1 MNHDVFI
8 SYSSNDKVAA
18 NAICHN
24 LEQNGIRC
32 WIAPR
37 DIPPGEEYGDLIDEA
52 IKQSFVVVVIFSEKS
67 AISPWVKGELNIAFE
82 EQKTIIPFRI
92 DNTPLTGQ
100 SRVMLNQRHW
110 IDAYP
115 NYEKK
120 ISELTNAVI
129 KSLGKIP
136 RVKIES
142 SEKSILKINNKNLIA
157 LFSISLFIICWF
169 IFSNLVDM
177 FP

>member
-24 LEQNGIRC
+24 LESNNIRC

-52 IKQSFVVVVIFSEKS
+52 IKRSKVFVVIFSEKS
-67 AISPWVKGELNIAFE
+67 AMSQWVKGELNIAFE

-120 ISELTNAVI
+120 FFELTPV
-129 KSLGKIP
+129 LLP
-136 RVKIES
+136 
-142 SEKSILKINNKNLIA
+142 
-157 LFSISLFIICWF
+157 ISLAKYDILSLDIFLKYIFKKF
-169 IFSNLVDM
+169 IFI
-177 FP
+177 

>member
-37 DIPPGEEYGDLIDEA
+37 DIPPDEEYGDLIDEA

-67 AISPWVKGELNIAFE
+67 AISHG
-82 EQKTIIPFRI
+82 
-92 DNTPLTGQ
+92 
-100 SRVMLNQRHW
+100 
-110 IDAYP
+110 
-115 NYEKK
+115 
-120 ISELTNAVI
+120 
-129 KSLGKIP
+129 
-136 RVKIES
+136 
-142 SEKSILKINNKNLIA
+142 LKVN
-157 LFSISLFIICWF
+157 
-169 IFSNLVDM
+169 
-177 FP
+177 